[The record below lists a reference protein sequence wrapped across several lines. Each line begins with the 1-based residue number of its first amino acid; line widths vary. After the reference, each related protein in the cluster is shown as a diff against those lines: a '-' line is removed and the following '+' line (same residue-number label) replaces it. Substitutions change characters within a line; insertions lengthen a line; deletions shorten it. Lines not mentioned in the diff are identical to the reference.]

1 MFQHINVIGILVDD
15 LETALAFYVD
25 VLGFEKRTDAPFG
38 DGGRFVTVAPKG
50 AETELALSVRTAA
63 DDHVKLMPISCAV
76 DDVDAV
82 CDHLR
87 ANQVEIVA
95 GPLDEPWG
103 ARSATFKDSSG
114 NEIYIIKV

>member
-1 MFQHINVIGILVDD
+1 MFKHINVVGILVDD
-15 LETALAFYVD
+15 LEAAIAFYVD

-63 DDHVKLMPISCAV
+63 DDNMKLMAISYAV

-82 CDHLR
+82 CEHLKVH
-87 ANQVEIVA
+87 NVEIVA
-95 GPLDEPWG
+95 GPVDEPWG
-103 ARSATFKDSSG
+103 ARSATFKDVSG
-114 NEIYIIKV
+114 NEIYIINA